1 MPAQCY
7 ALVYSNSFISV
18 LALENVASAHLSAD
32 IRQPL
37 LIAAAIV
44 ASVVLVILCLFGT
57 APGRTPRPWRRYA
70 TASVAVACAVAA
82 FATNRASPVAAGAGG
97 LQPGQSPVSAL
108 LRTGWQ
114 TGPLAHSDAMSRGI
128 VAPAPHYP
136 SLKDWVHT
144 HPIPFAGQPH
154 RRPQQ

>member
-1 MPAQCY
+1 MR
-7 ALVYSNSFISV
+7 ISDWSSDV
-18 LALENVASAHLSAD
+18 CSSDL

-82 FATNRASPVAAGAGG
+82 FATNRASPVADSAGR
-97 LQPGQSPVSAL
+97 LQPGQSPVTEL
-108 LRTGWQ
+108 LLTGWHKRQ
-114 TGPLAHSDAMSRGI
+114 PSQHDALYRGHGDDHAAH
-128 VAPAPHYP
+128 P
-136 SLKDWVHT
+136 
-144 HPIPFAGQPH
+144 
-154 RRPQQ
+154 

>member
-82 FATNRASPVAAGAGG
+82 FATNRASPVADGAGG
-97 LQPGQSPVSAL
+97 LQPGQSPVTAL
-108 LRTGWQ
+108 LLTGWQ
-114 TGPLAHSDAMSRGI
+114 KRSEEHTSELQ
-128 VAPAPHYP
+128 
-136 SLKDWVHT
+136 SLMRISYAVFCLKKKHRHQRVN
-144 HPIPFAGQPH
+144 
-154 RRPQQ
+154 RRPSTRIQ

>member
-70 TASVAVACAVAA
+70 TASFAVACAVAA
-82 FATNRASPVAAGAGG
+82 FATNRASPVAAGAVG
-97 LQPGQSPVSAL
+97 LQPGQSPVTAL
-108 LRTGWQ
+108 LLTGWPKWQ
-114 TGPLAHSDAMSRGI
+114 LYHYDAMSPGLCRSEGHQS
-128 VAPAPHYP
+128 A
-136 SLKDWVHT
+136 
-144 HPIPFAGQPH
+144 
-154 RRPQQ
+154 

>member
-7 ALVYSNSFISV
+7 ALLYANSFSRGR
-18 LALENVASAHLSAD
+18 ALENVASAHLSAG

-82 FATNRASPVAAGAGG
+82 FATNRASPVADGAGG
-97 LQPGQSPVSAL
+97 LQPGQSPVTAL
-108 LRTGWQ
+108 LLTGWQ
-114 TGPLAHSDAMSRGI
+114 KWQLYHYDAMSRGI
-128 VAPAPHYP
+128 VDDDAPYP
-136 SLKDWVHT
+136 YLKDWEIGRAHV
-144 HPIPFAGQPH
+144 
-154 RRPQQ
+154 

>member
-18 LALENVASAHLSAD
+18 LALENVASAYLSAD

-44 ASVVLVILCLFGT
+44 ESVVLVILCLLGT
-57 APGRTPRPWRRYA
+57 QPGRTPRLWRRYA
-70 TASVAVACAVAA
+70 KASVAVACAVAA

-97 LQPGQSPVSAL
+97 LQPGQPTVTA
-108 LRTGWQ
+108 R
-114 TGPLAHSDAMSRGI
+114 M
-128 VAPAPHYP
+128 
-136 SLKDWVHT
+136 LKCW
-144 HPIPFAGQPH
+144 
-154 RRPQQ
+154 RK